1 MNEFFNVKCP
11 FFLTTYL
18 VKAFHLKWIEMKL
31 DANVGK
37 WAVHVIELNR
47 HKRHL
52 DRANLL
58 KFWEILDE

>member
-1 MNEFFNVKCP
+1 
-11 FFLTTYL
+11 
-18 VKAFHLKWIEMKL
+18 MKL

-47 HKRHL
+47 NKRHL

-58 KFWEILDE
+58 KFWEILDK